1 MARDAAL
8 LERPGVRIYVWDG
21 PWVSLG
27 ISQRPEKDLLPGC
40 AIPSVRRPTGGRAVL
55 HGHDLTLGYAVPY
68 DRLGAHPPHLRPI
81 YRALV
86 APIIAALGEVGIA
99 CALGEEIRGPLKAD
113 QRSADC
119 FALMSANDVIALETG
134 HKACG
139 VALKLGPSAAL
150 VQASIPIQEPL
161 VPPREVFALPAPCH
175 PLTLDIDAFADAFQQ
190 CMDQK
195 FYHED

>member
-8 LERPGVRIYVWDG
+8 LEAPGYRIYGWDG

-27 ISQRPEKDLLPGC
+27 ISQRPEKDLLPTC
-40 AIPSVRRPTGGRAVL
+40 PIPSVRRPTGGRAVL

-68 DRLGAHPPHLRPI
+68 ERLGAYPPHLRPI
-81 YRALV
+81 YRAMV
-86 APIIAALGEVGIA
+86 TPIIAALGEVGVT
-99 CALGEEIRGPLKAD
+99 CALGEDIRERLKAD

-119 FALMSANDVIALETG
+119 FALMSANDVIDLQTG

-139 VALKLGPSAAL
+139 VALKLGQRAAL

-161 VPPREVFALPAPCH
+161 VPPAEVFAIPAPCH
-175 PLTLDIDAFADAFQQ
+175 PLALDVEGFAAAFQRW
-190 CMDQK
+190 MDQK
-195 FYHED
+195 FYHEG